1 MKGNVVN
8 RNFTRRVSAFLLC
21 AAAVALFQI
30 GTAPSAFADSTL
42 LGSPLDTFAVLGGAG
57 VTNTGKTTINNGNV
71 GAPSSQAIVPGSSG
85 FVFGGPF
92 IGTAFTGG
100 TANTAE
106 AETVLNG
113 NLDTALSLLSGLQA
127 TGGTIAGGVLNGLTL
142 TQGVYAVSAA
152 AGNGGFNLSSGAV
165 LTLDAQGNSNP
176 FWVFQMSS
184 TLITGS
190 GSVVKFVNQGA
201 NFNPGV
207 YWDVASSA
215 TLGTTTSFQG
225 NILADT
231 SIQLQTGA
239 TIGCGSAL
247 SDTASVTLDTNTITT
262 GCNGSLSVQTG
273 GGGTPVVI
281 GPPGPGGTGGTPLP
295 TPEPDTLLLLGA
307 GFAGLGVVRRRLTL

>member
-1 MKGNVVN
+1 V
-8 RNFTRRVSAFLLC
+8 LLC
-21 AAAVALFQI
+21 AVAVALFQI
-30 GTAPSAFADSTL
+30 ASAPSALADSTL
-42 LGSPLDTFAVLGGAG
+42 LGSPLDTFAVLAG
-57 VTNTGKTTINNGNV
+57 STVTNTGATTLTNPTGNTNIGVSAGSAITGLHTVTINGLI
-71 GAPSSQAIVPGSSG
+71 GDSGPAAPYVHSAD
-85 FVFGGPF
+85 
-92 IGTAFTGG
+92 A
-100 TANTAE
+100 TANSAQS
-106 AETVLNG
+106 ETVTNG
-113 NLDTALSLLSGLQA
+113 DLDTALSLLSGLA
-127 TGGTIAGGVLNGLTL
+127 DTGTIAGGVLNGLTL

-152 AGNGGFNLSSGAV
+152 PGNGGFNLSNGAV

-207 YWDVASSA
+207 YWDVGSSA

-231 SIQLQTGA
+231 SITLNTGA

-247 SDTASVTLDTNTITT
+247 ADTGSVTMDNNTIST
-262 GCNGSLSVQTG
+262 GCNGSLSVQTNGGGGSGG

-281 GPPGPGGTGGTPLP
+281 GPGGTPLP
-295 TPEPDTLLLLGA
+295 TPEPGTLLLLGA
-307 GFAGLGVVRRRLTL
+307 SITGLVALRPRLMHGR